1 MRLLEVEL
9 RQSLLLRNG
18 RGALPTEAGQLL
30 LEHGRGILHQVE
42 RAREELGRVRGAL
55 AGRVAIGLPP
65 SLAKV
70 LAVPLVRQFRRQMPE
85 ATLSISDGLSLGMQ
99 ASLASDR
106 LDIALLYNAR
116 PSAEI
121 ELTALLQEA
130 LFLVQRKPPGA
141 TRRARNVAVPLREV
155 AGLPL
160 VIPTRP
166 NAIRM
171 QVETEMANQG
181 CRPTIALEI
190 DREAA
195 VAQQTVRGRECASS
209 RDADPEGDAGVD
221 PGHRPDPA
229 RSPFDVKRPVAG
241 A

>member
-1 MRLLEVEL
+1 M
-9 RQSLLLRNG
+9 
-18 RGALPTEAGQLL
+18 GAASCT
-30 LEHGRGILHQVE
+30 RSS
-42 RAREELGRVRGAL
+42 AREELGLIRGAL
-55 AGRVAIGLPP
+55 TGRVAIGLPP
-65 SLAKV
+65 SLGKV
-70 LAVPLVRQFRRQMPE
+70 LAVPLVREFRRQMPE
-85 ATLSISDGLSLGMQ
+85 ATLSISEGLSLGMQ
-99 ASLASDR
+99 ESLASGR

-141 TRRARNVAVPLREV
+141 TRRTRNVAVPLRKV

-190 DREAA
+190 DGAA
-195 VAQQTVRGRECASS
+195 AILELVADGAGSAVLS
-209 RDADPEGDAGVD
+209 RHAVETSARPAAFMMRPIGKPPLLSKLSVAVSA
-221 PGHRPDPA
+221 HRPATLTQKAMLESIQAIALPLLA
-229 RSPFDVKRPVAG
+229 TRST
-241 A
+241 